1 MASFDLA
8 IPIIFK
14 HEGGYQAH
22 PKDSGNWS
30 SGKVGE
36 GVLIGTKYG
45 ISAPTLIAWRGKMV
59 TPEDMKN
66 LTEEE
71 AKRIFKARYWDP
83 LNLDKVKDQK
93 VAELIFDAADGSGVG
108 LAKKHT
114 VRALNNIGINVSEY
128 SVDAINRANPVR
140 LFNALKEVRI
150 NFFKSIAAN
159 DPNKAVFLKGWLNR
173 MAKYVYENP
182 GKSGLGLMV
191 VFVLGV
197 LLFLLFFK

>member
-1 MASFDLA
+1 MARFDLA
-8 IPIIFK
+8 IDEIFR

-59 TPEDMKN
+59 TPEEMKN

-71 AKRIFKARYWDP
+71 AKAIFKKRYWDP
-83 LNLDKVKDQK
+83 LDLDKVKDQR
-93 VAELIFDAADGSGVG
+93 VATIIFDAADGSGVAI
-108 LAKKHT
+108 AKKHT
-114 VRALNNIGINVSEY
+114 VRALNNIGISVSEY
-128 SVDAINRANPVR
+128 SVDAVNRANPKK
-140 LFNALKEVRI
+140 LHDAIKQVRI
-150 NFFKSIAAN
+150 DFFKYLAEK
-159 DPNKAVFLKGWLNR
+159 DPNKSVFLKGWLNR

-182 GKSGLGLMV
+182 GKSGLGLV
-191 VFVLGV
+191 VLFVLGIFF
-197 LLFLLFFK
+197 FLIFFK